1 MTSSP
6 ASTSPFARVLIPVL
20 AALLLAP
27 AASFADR
34 LPPPVARAL
43 REASLPQQSL
53 ALMVAPVNRAGPA
66 LQHQPDR
73 AMQPAST
80 MKLVTSVVLLDRLGP
95 EHRGRTELLATGAP
109 QRGVLNGDV
118 ILRGGADP
126 ELGLP
131 QLWALLA
138 ELRWLGVQQIEGD
151 FVLDRSLFRP
161 ARMDRGLPSFDE
173 SPEFPYNVIPD
184 ALPINR
190 GLMGLLVGSDDV
202 IVQSRLVPPLE
213 GVSLDNQLELNE
225 AECDDWDQQWRTPLV
240 EALPD
245 GRMKLTLHGSFPRRC
260 TQRTELQLLDRDQQ
274 AERQLRL
281 VWQGLGGSWRGRVR
295 EGLVPPEARLV
306 ATRPSRPWGELLR
319 QQNKQSDNLLARLAY
334 LSLGVAE
341 MERNPEASTL
351 TLAERSVRAWFAD
364 QRIDARGLVLE
375 NGSGLSRSER
385 LTPRQLVRV
394 LQRAQAGRYASELT
408 MSLPLAGTDGT
419 MRKRLA
425 TGPAAGRARI
435 KTGALRNVN
444 AIAGY
449 VPDAQGRL
457 WAVAAIINHD
467 EAKRGNAA
475 LDALVDWVA
484 RSNPPPAR
492 SKPAGKLKK
501 R

>member
-1 MTSSP
+1 MTHMP
-6 ASTSPFARVLIPVL
+6 RPCAAPLASLLLAALVL
-20 AALLLAP
+20 AAP
-27 AASFADR
+27 ASHADR
-34 LPPPVARAL
+34 LPPAVARSL
-43 REASLPQQSL
+43 REAGLPHQSL
-53 ALMVAPVNRAGPA
+53 ALMVAPVGRSNARP
-66 LQHQPDR
+66 LQHQADR
-73 AMQPAST
+73 AMQPGST
-80 MKLVTSVVLLDRLGP
+80 MKLVTSVVMLDRLGP
-95 EHRGRTELLATGAP
+95 EHRGQTELLATGAP
-109 QRGVLNGDV
+109 QRGVLQGDV

-161 ARMDRGLPSFDE
+161 TRMDRGSPPFDD
-173 SPEFPYNVIPD
+173 SPEFAYNVIPD
-184 ALPINR
+184 ALTINR

-213 GVSLDNQLELNE
+213 GVTLDNQLELNDG
-225 AECDDWDQQWRTPLV
+225 ECDDWDAQWHTPLV

-245 GRMKLTLHGSFPRRC
+245 GRLKLTLHGAFPRRC

-281 VWQGLGGSWRGRVR
+281 VWQGLGGTWRGHVR

-319 QQNKQSDNLLARLAY
+319 QQNKQSDNLLTRLAY
-334 LSLGVAE
+334 LSLGVPA
-341 MERNPEASTL
+341 MEQDTQASTL
-351 TLAERSVRAWFAD
+351 ALAEREVRRWFAE

-375 NGSGLSRSER
+375 NGSGLSRTER
-385 LTPRQLVRV
+385 LTPRQLVKL

-419 MRKRLA
+419 MRKRLT
-425 TGPAAGRARI
+425 TGPATGRARL
-435 KTGALRNVN
+435 KTGSLRNVN

-449 VPDAQGRL
+449 VPDARGRL

-467 EAKRGNAA
+467 EARRGSAA

-484 RSNPPPAR
+484 RSNPPAAR
-492 SKPAGKLKK
+492 GGLKK

>member
-1 MTSSP
+1 M
-6 ASTSPFARVLIPVL
+6 L

-27 AASFADR
+27 APSLADR

-43 REASLPQQSL
+43 REAGLPQQSL
-53 ALMVAPVNRAGPA
+53 ALMVAPANTRGGQP

-73 AMQPAST
+73 AMQPGST

-109 QRGVLNGDV
+109 QRGVLQGDV

-131 QLWALLA
+131 QLWALLS

-161 ARMDRGLPSFDE
+161 TRMDRGLPPFDE
-173 SPEFPYNVIPD
+173 SPEFAYNVIPD
-184 ALPINR
+184 ALTINR
-190 GLMGLLVGSDDV
+190 GLMGLVVGADDV
-202 IVQSRLVPPLE
+202 IVQSRLMPPLE
-213 GVSLDNQLELNE
+213 GLTLDNQLELNDL
-225 AECDDWDQQWRTPLV
+225 ECDDWDRQWKTPQV

-245 GRMKLTLHGSFPRRC
+245 GRLKLTLHGSFPRRC
-260 TQRTELQLLDRDQQ
+260 NQRVELQLLDRDQQ

-281 VWQGLGGSWRGRVR
+281 VWQGLGGTWRGKLR

-319 QQNKQSDNLLARLAY
+319 QQNKLSDNLMTRLAY
-334 LSLGVAE
+334 LSLGVPA
-341 MERNPEASTL
+341 MEREPQASTL
-351 TLAERSVRAWFAD
+351 ALAEREVRAWFAE
-364 QRIDARGLVLE
+364 QRIDARGLALD

-385 LTPRQLVRV
+385 LTPRQLVRL

-419 MRKRLA
+419 MRKRL
-425 TGPAAGRARI
+425 TSGPAFGRARL
-435 KTGALRNVN
+435 KTGSLRNVN

-467 EAKRGNAA
+467 DASRGTAA
-475 LDALVDWVA
+475 LDALAEWVA
-484 RSNPPPAR
+484 RSNPPRATAIKA
-492 SKPAGKLKK
+492 SKPKK